1 MPTTGAYNSGNVNIG
16 ATAASVFRPNV
27 WSKEVLM
34 FVKSNLVLLPLI
46 KHYDAD
52 VQSSGQT
59 LEIPNVSAI
68 SANLKAQNT
77 VVTLNY
83 NTETK
88 TTITLNKH
96 YESSFIVE
104 DLVKVQSAYDLR
116 SDYTQAAAYAIA
128 EKIDS
133 DLATNMTSTWKTA
146 NQAYG
151 AYGTALNDNLIL
163 SVNRYL
169 SENKAPRS
177 DRAIVVHPKGEAEML
192 AIDKYVRYDAL
203 GVGGDANSIANGKIG
218 RIYGADVYMSQ
229 NLVYLDTATDEYNHL
244 FFHKEAWA
252 IAMQMQP
259 RTQAQY
265 KQEHLG
271 WLVTVDVLYGHGSLR
286 SNFGYVVKS

>member
-1 MPTTGAYNSGNVNIG
+1 MATTGLYGVGNVNIG
-16 ATAASVFRPNV
+16 ATAASVFRPNI

-52 VQSSGQT
+52 VKAGGAT
-59 LEIPNVSAI
+59 LEIPNVSSI
-68 SANLKAQNT
+68 TANLKAQNT

-104 DLVKVQSAYDLR
+104 DLVKVQAVYDLR
-116 SDYTQAAAYAIA
+116 SDYTQAAAYAIS

-133 DLATNMTSTWKTA
+133 NLAVDMTTAWKA
-146 NQAYG
+146 ASQAYG

-163 SVNRYL
+163 TVNRYL

-177 DRAIVVHPKGEAEML
+177 DRSIVVHPKGEAEML

-203 GVGGDANSIANGKIG
+203 GVGGDANSIKNGKIG
-218 RIYGADVYMSQ
+218 RIYGADVFMSQ
-229 NLVYLDTATDEYNHL
+229 NLVQLTTTVNEYNHL

-252 IAMQMQP
+252 IALQMEP

-265 KQEHLG
+265 KQEYLG
-271 WLVTVDVLYGHGSLR
+271 WLVTVDVLYGTAALR
-286 SNFGYVVKS
+286 SNFGFVLRS

>member
-1 MPTTGAYNSGNVNIG
+1 MVTGAYNSGNVNIG

-27 WSKEVLM
+27 WAKEVLM
-34 FVKSNLVLLPLI
+34 FLKENLVLVNLV

-52 VQSSGQT
+52 VKSGGQT

-68 SANLKAQNT
+68 SANLKQQNT

-88 TTITLNKH
+88 TTITLDQH

-104 DLVKVQSAYDLR
+104 DLVKVQSNYDTR
-116 SDYTQAAAYAIA
+116 SDYTKAAAYAIS
-128 EKIDS
+128 EKMDS
-133 DLATNMTSTWKTA
+133 ILATAMCASFTG
-146 NQAYG
+146 YG

-163 SVNRYL
+163 TVNRYL
-169 SENKAPRS
+169 TENKAPRS
-177 DRAIVVHPKGEAEML
+177 ERYIVVHPKGEAEML

-203 GVGGDANSIANGKIG
+203 GMANSENPIKNGKIG
-218 RIYGADVYMSQ
+218 QIYGAEVYVSH
-229 NLVYLDTATDEYNHL
+229 NLRYLDTATDEYDSL
-244 FFHKEAWA
+244 FFHKEAFA
-252 IAMQMQP
+252 IAIQMEP

-271 WLVTVDVLYGHGSLR
+271 WLVTVDVLFGIKSLR
-286 SNFGYVVKS
+286 SGLGFVLKH

>member
-1 MPTTGAYNSGNVNIG
+1 MTTGLYGSGNVNIG

-27 WSKEVLM
+27 WSSEVLM
-34 FVKSNLVLLPLI
+34 FVKSNLVLLPLV

-52 VQSSGQT
+52 VQEYGQT

-68 SANLKAQNT
+68 TANLKSQNT

-104 DLVKVQSAYDLR
+104 DLVKAQSKYDLR
-116 SDYTQAAAYAIA
+116 SDYTMAAAYAIA
-128 EKIDS
+128 EKVDS
-133 DLATNMTSTWKTA
+133 SIATDMTTTWKTA
-146 NQAYG
+146 SQAYG

-163 SVNRYL
+163 TVNRYL
-169 SENKAPRS
+169 SENKAPRT
-177 DRAIVVHPKGEAEML
+177 DRNIVVHPKGEAEML
-192 AIDKYVRYDAL
+192 AIDKYVRYDSL
-203 GVGGDANSIANGKIG
+203 GQPANENPTKIGKIG
-218 RIYGADVYMSQ
+218 QIYGAEVFVSQ

-252 IAMQMQP
+252 VAMQVKP

-265 KQEHLG
+265 KQEYLG

-286 SNFGYVVKS
+286 SNFGYVLKS

>member
-1 MPTTGAYNSGNVNIG
+1 MATTGAYGSGNVNIG
-16 ATAASVFRPNV
+16 ATAGSVFRPNV
-27 WSKEVLM
+27 WSKEVLT

-52 VQSSGQT
+52 VKNGGQT

-104 DLVKVQSAYDLR
+104 DLVKVQSNYETR

-128 EKIDS
+128 EKIDANIAA
-133 DLATNMTSTWKTA
+133 DMTTAWKTA
-146 NQAYG
+146 SQTIG
-151 AYGTALNDNLIL
+151 TYGTAISDAVIL
-163 SVNRYL
+163 AVNRYL
-169 SENKAPRS
+169 SENKAPRT
-177 DRAIVVHPKGEAEML
+177 DRALVVHPKGEAELL
-192 AIDKYVRYDAL
+192 AIDKFVRYDAL
-203 GVGGDANSIANGKIG
+203 GTGEAIKNGKLG
-218 RIYGADVYMSQ
+218 TIYGAEVFVSQ
-229 NLVYLDTATDEYNHL
+229 NLVYLDTATDEYNSL
-244 FFHKEAWA
+244 FFHKEAFA
-252 IAMQMQP
+252 IALQMEP

-265 KQEHLG
+265 KQEYLG
-271 WLVTVDVLYGHGSLR
+271 WLVTVDVLYGLQTLR
-286 SNFGYVVKS
+286 SNFGYVVKH

>member
-1 MPTTGAYNSGNVNIG
+1 MTTGAFNSGNVNIG
-16 ATAASVFRPNV
+16 ATAGSVFRPNV

-34 FVKSNLVLLPLI
+34 FAKENLVLLPLI
-46 KHYDAD
+46 KHYDQD
-52 VQSSGQT
+52 VKAGGQT

-68 SANLKAQNT
+68 TANLKAQNT

-88 TTITLNKH
+88 TTITLDQH
-96 YESSFIVE
+96 YESSFLVE
-104 DLVKVQSAYDLR
+104 DLVATQSNYATR

-128 EKIDS
+128 EKVDS
-133 DLATNMTSTWKTA
+133 IIATAMTSAFTG
-146 NQAYG
+146 YG

-163 SVNRYL
+163 TVNRYL

-177 DRAIVVHPKGEAEML
+177 DRSIVVHPKGEAELL

-203 GVGGDANSIANGKIG
+203 GVGGSANSIKNGKIG
-218 RIYGADVYMSQ
+218 EIYGAEVFMSQ
-229 NLVYLDTATDEYNHL
+229 NLVYLDTATDEYSSL
-244 FFHKEAWA
+244 FFHKEAFA
-252 IAMQMQP
+252 IAMQQEP

-271 WLVTVDVLYGHGSLR
+271 WLVTVDVLFGIKQLR
-286 SNFGYVVKS
+286 SGFGFTLKH

>member
-1 MPTTGAYNSGNVNIG
+1 MVTGAFNSGNVNIG
-16 ATAASVFRPNV
+16 ATAGSVFRPNV

-34 FVKSNLVLLPLI
+34 FVKENLVLLPLI
-46 KHYDAD
+46 KHYDAE
-52 VQSSGQT
+52 VKSGGQT

-68 SANLKAQNT
+68 TANLKAQNT

-88 TTITLNKH
+88 TTITLNQH
-96 YESSFIVE
+96 YESSFLVE
-104 DLVKVQSAYDLR
+104 DLVKVQSAYDTR

-128 EKIDS
+128 EKVDS
-133 DLATNMTSTWKTA
+133 VIATDMTSGSVG
-146 NQAYG
+146 YG
-151 AYGTALNDNLIL
+151 AFGTALNDNLIL
-163 SVNRYL
+163 TVNRYL

-177 DRAIVVHPKGEAEML
+177 DRSIVVHPKGEAELL

-203 GVGGDANSIANGKIG
+203 GVGGDKNSIKNGKIG
-218 RIYGADVYMSQ
+218 EIYGAQVFMSQ
-229 NLVYLDTATDEYNHL
+229 NLVYLDTATDEYSSL

-252 IAMQMQP
+252 IAMQMEP

-271 WLVTVDVLYGHGSLR
+271 WLITVDVLFGLKELR
-286 SNFGYVVKS
+286 DGFSFVLKH

>member
-1 MPTTGAYNSGNVNIG
+1 MTTTGSFGSGNVNIG
-16 ATAASVFRPNV
+16 ATAAGAFRPNI
-27 WSKEVLM
+27 WSKEALM

-52 VQSSGQT
+52 VKSSGQT

-68 SANLKAQNT
+68 SANLKSQNT

-88 TTITLNKH
+88 TTITLNQH
-96 YESSFIVE
+96 YESSFVVE
-104 DLVKVQSAYDLR
+104 DLAKIQSAYELR
-116 SDYTQAAAYAIA
+116 SDYTKAAAYAIS
-128 EKIDS
+128 EKVDGA
-133 DLATNMTSTWKTA
+133 LATAMTTSFTG
-146 NQAYG
+146 YG

-163 SVNRYL
+163 TANRYL

-177 DRAIVVHPKGEAEML
+177 DRALVVHPKGEAELL

-203 GVGGDANSIANGKIG
+203 GVGGTANSITNGQIG
-218 RIYGADVYMSQ
+218 SIYGAKVFMSQ
-229 NLVYLDTATDEYNHL
+229 NLVYLDTVTDEYNHL

-252 IAMQMQP
+252 VAMQMQP

-265 KQEHLG
+265 KQEYLG
-271 WLVTVDVLYGHGSLR
+271 WLVTVDVLFGHTQLR
-286 SNFGYVVKS
+286 SGFGFVLKS

>member
-1 MPTTGAYNSGNVNIG
+1 MPTGAYASGNVNIG
-16 ATAASVFRPNV
+16 ATAANVFRPNV

-52 VQSSGQT
+52 VKSSGQT

-68 SANLKAQNT
+68 SANLKSQNT
-77 VVTLNY
+77 AVTLNY

-88 TTITLNKH
+88 TTITINKH
-96 YESSFIVE
+96 YESSFLVE
-104 DLVKVQSAYDLR
+104 DLVKVQAAYDLR

-128 EKIDS
+128 EKVDGS
-133 DLATNMTSTWKTA
+133 LATDMTTEFKSDGY
-146 NQAYG
+146 AYG
-151 AYGTALNDNLIL
+151 AYGTALNDTLIL
-163 SVNRYL
+163 AVNRYL

-203 GVGGDANSIANGKIG
+203 GTGEAIKTGKIG
-218 RIYGADVYMSQ
+218 TIYGAEVFMSQ
-229 NLVYLDTATDEYNHL
+229 NLVYLDTATDEYNSL
-244 FFHKEAWA
+244 FFHKDAWA
-252 IAMQMQP
+252 IAMQMEP

-265 KQEHLG
+265 KQEYLG
-271 WLVTVDVLYGHGSLR
+271 FLVTVDVLYGSAQLR
-286 SNFGYVVKS
+286 PGFGFVLKH

>member
-1 MPTTGAYNSGNVNIG
+1 MTTTGTFGSGNVNIG
-16 ATAASVFRPNV
+16 ATAAGVFRPNV
-27 WSKEVLM
+27 WSKEALM

-52 VQSSGQT
+52 VTSSGQT

-77 VVTLNY
+77 MVTLNY

-88 TTITLNKH
+88 TTITLNQH

-104 DLVKVQSAYDLR
+104 DLAKIQSAYELR
-116 SDYTQAAAYAIA
+116 SDYTQAAAYAIS
-128 EKIDS
+128 EKIDGAI
-133 DLATNMTSTWKTA
+133 ATAMTTA
-146 NQAYG
+146 FTKYG

-163 SVNRYL
+163 TVNRYL

-177 DRAIVVHPKGEAEML
+177 DRAIVVHPKGEAELL

-203 GVGGDANSIANGKIG
+203 GVGGTNNSITNGKIG
-218 RIYGADVYMSQ
+218 RIYGADVFMSQ

-252 IAMQMQP
+252 IALQMQP

-265 KQEHLG
+265 KQEYLG
-271 WLVTVDVLYGHGSLR
+271 WLVTVDVLFGHTQLR
-286 SNFGYVVKS
+286 SGFGFVLKS

>member
-1 MPTTGAYNSGNVNIG
+1 MVTGAYGSGNVNIG
-16 ATAASVFRPNV
+16 ITAGNVFRPNI

-59 LEIPNVSAI
+59 LEIPNVSSI
-68 SANLKAQNT
+68 TANQKAQNT

-88 TTITLNKH
+88 ITLTLNRH

-104 DLVKVQSAYDLR
+104 DILKVQSKYDLR
-116 SDYTQAAAYAIA
+116 SDYTEAAAYAIS
-128 EKIDS
+128 EKVDT
-133 DLATNMTSTWKTA
+133 DLATGMTTTWKTA
-146 NQAYG
+146 GQAYG
-151 AYGTALNDNLIL
+151 TYGTPLNDTLIL
-163 SVNRYL
+163 AVNRYL

-177 DRAIVVHPKGEAEML
+177 DRSLVVHPKGEAELL

-203 GVGGDANSIANGKIG
+203 GVGGDDNSIRNGKIG
-218 RIYGADVYMSQ
+218 RIYGVTVYMSQ

-244 FFHKEAWA
+244 MFHKEAWA
-252 IAMQMQP
+252 VAMQMQP

-265 KQEHLG
+265 KQEYLG
-271 WLVTVDVLYGHGSLR
+271 WLVTVDVLFGDTALR
-286 SNFGYVVKS
+286 SNFGFVVKS

>member
-1 MPTTGAYNSGNVNIG
+1 MTTGAYGSGNVNVG
-16 ATAASVFRPNV
+16 ATAANVFRPSV
-27 WSKEVLM
+27 WSKEALM

-46 KHYDAD
+46 KHYDAE
-52 VQSSGQT
+52 VKSSGQT
-59 LEIPNVSAI
+59 LEIPNVSGI
-68 SANLKAQNT
+68 TANLKAQNT

-133 DLATNMTSTWKTA
+133 DLATSMTAAWKTA
-146 NQAYG
+146 GQAYG
-151 AYGTALNDNLIL
+151 AYGTAINDALIL
-163 SVNRYL
+163 AVNRYL
-169 SENKAPRS
+169 SENKAPRT

-192 AIDKYVRYDAL
+192 AVDKYVRYDAL
-203 GVGGDANSIANGKIG
+203 GTGDAIKTGKIG
-218 RIYGADVYMSQ
+218 TIYGADVFVSQ
-229 NLVYLDTATDEYNHL
+229 NLVFLDTATDEYNSL

-252 IAMQMQP
+252 VAVQQEP

-271 WLVTVDVLYGHGSLR
+271 WLVTVDVLYGHGALR
-286 SNFGYVVKS
+286 SNFGFVLKH

>member
-1 MPTTGAYNSGNVNIG
+1 MTTGLYGSGNVNIG
-16 ATAASVFRPNV
+16 ATAGNVFRPNI

-52 VQSSGQT
+52 VQSAGQT

-68 SANLKAQNT
+68 TANLKSQNT

-104 DLVKVQSAYDLR
+104 DLIKVQSNYATR
-116 SDYTQAAAYAIA
+116 SDYTEAAAYAIS
-128 EKIDS
+128 EKVDS
-133 DLATNMTSTWKTA
+133 NLAVDMTTAWKA
-146 NQAYG
+146 ASQAYG

-163 SVNRYL
+163 TVNRYL

-177 DRAIVVHPKGEAEML
+177 DRSLVVHPKGEAELL

-203 GVGGDANSIANGKIG
+203 GVGGDVNSIKNGKIG
-218 RIYGADVYMSQ
+218 RIYGADVFMSQ
-229 NLVYLDTATDEYNHL
+229 NLVSLTTTVNEYNHL

-265 KQEHLG
+265 KQEYLG
-271 WLVTVDVLYGHGSLR
+271 WLVTVDVLYGHGALR
-286 SNFGYVVKS
+286 TNFGFVVKS

>member
-1 MPTTGAYNSGNVNIG
+1 MATTGAYGSGNVNIG
-16 ATAASVFRPNV
+16 ATAASVFRPNI

-34 FVKSNLVLLPLI
+34 FVKSNLVLLPLV

-52 VQSSGQT
+52 VKAGGQT

-68 SANLKAQNT
+68 SANLKSQNT

-96 YESSFIVE
+96 YESSFLVE
-104 DLVKVQSAYDLR
+104 DLVKAQSVYELR
-116 SDYTQAAAYAIA
+116 SDYTKAAAYAIA
-128 EKIDS
+128 EKVDGNI
-133 DLATNMTSTWKTA
+133 AAGMTSAFTG
-146 NQAYG
+146 YG

-163 SVNRYL
+163 TVNRYL

-177 DRAIVVHPKGEAEML
+177 DRSIVVHPKGEAEML

-203 GVGGDANSIANGKIG
+203 GVGGDANSIQNGKIG
-218 RIYGADVYMSQ
+218 NIYGAQVFVSQ
-229 NLVYLDTATDEYNHL
+229 NLVYLDTATDEYNSL

-252 IAMQMQP
+252 IAMQVEP

-265 KQEHLG
+265 KQEYLG
-271 WLVTVDVLYGHGSLR
+271 WLVTVDVLYGTAQLR
-286 SNFGYVVKS
+286 SGFGFVLKH

>member
-1 MPTTGAYNSGNVNIG
+1 MTTGAFNSGNVNIG

-34 FVKSNLVLLPLI
+34 FVKENLVLLPLV

-52 VQSSGQT
+52 VKSSGQT

-68 SANLKAQNT
+68 SANLKSQNT

-96 YESSFIVE
+96 YESSFLVE
-104 DLVKVQSAYDLR
+104 DLVAVQSNYSTR
-116 SDYTQAAAYAIA
+116 SDYTQAAAYAIS

-133 DLATNMTSTWKTA
+133 NLATEMTSAFTG
-146 NQAYG
+146 YG
-151 AYGTALNDNLIL
+151 AYGTAISDNLIL
-163 SVNRYL
+163 TVNRYL
-169 SENKAPRS
+169 SENKAPRT
-177 DRAIVVHPKGEAEML
+177 DRSIVVHPKGEAELL
-192 AIDKYVRYDAL
+192 AIDKFVRFDAL
-203 GVGGDANSIANGKIG
+203 GTGEAIKNGKLG
-218 RIYGADVYMSQ
+218 TIYGAEVFMSQ
-229 NLVYLDTATDEYNHL
+229 NLVYLDTATDEYSSL
-244 FFHKEAWA
+244 FFHKESWA
-252 IAMQMQP
+252 IAVQMSP

-271 WLVTVDVLYGHGSLR
+271 WLVTVDVLYGTAQLR
-286 SNFGYVVKS
+286 SGFGFVLKH

>member
-1 MPTTGAYNSGNVNIG
+1 MATTGAYGSGNVNIG
-16 ATAASVFRPNV
+16 VTAGNVFRPNI

-52 VQSSGQT
+52 VKSSGQT

-68 SANLKAQNT
+68 TANLKAQNT

-104 DLVKVQSAYDLR
+104 DILKVQSAYDLR
-116 SDYTQAAAYAIA
+116 SDYTQAAAYAIS

-146 NQAYG
+146 SQAYG

-163 SVNRYL
+163 TVNRYL

-203 GVGGDANSIANGKIG
+203 GVGGDQNSIVNGKIG
-218 RIYGADVYMSQ
+218 RIYGADVFMSQ

-252 IAMQMQP
+252 IALQLEP

-265 KQEHLG
+265 KQEYLG
-271 WLVTVDVLYGHGSLR
+271 WLVTVDVLYGHNALR
-286 SNFGYVVKS
+286 TNFGFVLKS